1 MQYDLTE
8 EQKMLRDSIRELVAD
23 KIEPRAME
31 IDEKAE
37 YPWDILEVFKEND
50 IMGLPFAEEYG
61 GQGADLMTL
70 CIAIEEIAKVCVNS
84 SLILGCQE
92 LGSTPIKIAG
102 SEEQKMKYLPPLASG
117 EKLCAFGLTEPDAGS
132 DAAAMKTRAEKKGD
146 TYVLNGN
153 KCFITNG
160 EIGETY
166 CVFAMTD
173 PEKGVRGISAFIVE
187 KGYPG
192 FGFGKIENKLGIR
205 GSVQSELLFDDCEVP
220 AENLLGEEGVGFK
233 IAMMTLDRTRSS
245 IGAQGLGVATGALE
259 YTINY
264 LKERVQFGRPLAAL
278 QGLQFMVADL
288 AMQVEAARQLV
299 YHSACM
305 VDARE
310 PGFSGIS
317 AMAKCFATDTA
328 MKVTTECV
336 QLMGGYGYMKDYP
349 MERMMRD
356 AKITQIYEGT
366 NQIQRVVIARQLL
379 GKTK

>member
-1 MQYDLTE
+1 MQYGLTE
-8 EQKMLRDSIRELVAD
+8 EQKMLRDSIRELVMD

-37 YPWDILEVFKEND
+37 YPWDILEIFKENE
-50 IMGLPFAEEYG
+50 IIGLPFEEKYG

-70 CIAIEEIAKVCVNS
+70 CVAVEEIAKVCLNS

-102 SEEQKMKYLPPLASG
+102 TDEQKMKYLPPLASG

-132 DAAAMKTRAEKKGD
+132 DAAAMKSRAEKKGD
-146 TYVLNGN
+146 TYILNGS

-160 EIGETY
+160 EIGDTY
-166 CVFAMTD
+166 CIFAMTD
-173 PEKGVRGISAFIVE
+173 PDKGVRGISAFIVE
-187 KGYPG
+187 KGWPG
-192 FGFGKIENKLGIR
+192 FEFGKIESKMGIR

-220 AENLLGEEGVGFK
+220 AENLLGKEGMGFK

-245 IGAQGLGVATGALE
+245 IGAQGVGVAGGALE

-264 LKERVQFGRPLAAL
+264 MKERVQFGRPIASL

-299 YHSACM
+299 YRSACM
-305 VDARE
+305 VDNE
-310 PGFSGIS
+310 ELGFSGVS

-336 QLMGGYGYMKDYP
+336 QLMGGYGYMTDYP

-379 GKTK
+379 GKS

>member
-1 MQYDLTE
+1 MTYSLTE
-8 EQKMLRDSIRELVAD
+8 EQRMLQESIRELARD
-23 KIEPRAME
+23 KIEPRAIE
-31 IDEKAE
+31 IDEEGE
-37 YPWDILEVFKEND
+37 YPWDILELFKENE
-50 IMGLPFAEEYG
+50 IIGLPFAEEYG
-61 GQGADLMTL
+61 GQGADLLTL
-70 CIAIEEIAKVCVNS
+70 CVAIEEIAKVCVNS

-102 SEEQKMKYLPPLASG
+102 SEEQKKKYLPDLASG
-117 EKLCAFGLTEPDAGS
+117 EKLCAFGLTEPEAGS
-132 DAAAMKTRAEKKGD
+132 DAAAMKSRAEKKGD
-146 TYVLNGN
+146 VYILNGT

-160 EIGETY
+160 GIADTY
-166 CVFAMTD
+166 CIFAMTD
-173 PEKGVRGISAFIVE
+173 PDKGVRGISAFVVE
-187 KGYPG
+187 KGSPG
-192 FGFGKIENKLGIR
+192 FDFGKHENKMGIR
-205 GSVQSELLFDDCEVP
+205 GSVTRELLFDNCEVP
-220 AENLLGEEGVGFK
+220 AENLLGKEGMGFK

-245 IGAQGLGVATGALE
+245 IGAQGLGVAAGALE

-264 LKERVQFGRPLAAL
+264 MKERVQFGRPIAAL

-288 AMQVEAARQLV
+288 AMQVEAARHLV
-299 YHSACM
+299 YRSACM
-305 VDARE
+305 VDAEE

-366 NQIQRVVIARQLL
+366 NQIQRVVISRALL
-379 GKTK
+379 GKS